1 MYFIYN
7 IYICVC
13 HGLASKGYM
22 TSLQMNVYYD
32 EIKCDG
38 TIGKHWLER
47 SQLSRVQLKH
57 LVLPWTSVPLLEENY
72 SFSSKKVEGVSHS
85 AVSDSLQPHGLQPTR
100 LLCLQDFL
108 GKNTGVGSHSLLQR
122 IFPTQGPNPGLLHT
136 AGRFFTLGATS
147 EAHLL

>member
-47 SQLSRVQLKH
+47 S
-57 LVLPWTSVPLLEENY
+57 
-72 SFSSKKVEGVSHS
+72 
-85 AVSDSLQPHGLQPTR
+85 
-100 LLCLQDFL
+100 
-108 GKNTGVGSHSLLQR
+108 
-122 IFPTQGPNPGLLHT
+122 
-136 AGRFFTLGATS
+136 
-147 EAHLL
+147 